1 MLETL
6 EHLDVALFYFIND
19 SLQNP
24 VFNVLMPWVTDLN
37 KQRMVLILVAVGLG
51 FLVVKGKQ
59 KGRIAVAL
67 LVVAIVFSDQLN
79 SSMIKYFLARPR
91 PCQILSNVHLL
102 VSCGSGFSF
111 PSSHAVNNFC
121 GATVLAFVFQ
131 RAGKWLFLFATVVA
145 FSRVYVGVH
154 YPSDVL
160 TGSIVGMLCGLVVIA
175 VFLWLQQKM
184 LIARQRGHIDKETVR
199 S

>member
-1 MLETL
+1 MIETL
-6 EHLDVALFYFIND
+6 EHLDTVLFYFINH

-24 VFNVLMPWVTDLN
+24 VFNVVMPWVTDLN
-37 KQRMVLILVAVGLG
+37 KQRIVLILVALGLG
-51 FLVVKGKQ
+51 FLFVKGKQ

-67 LVVAIVFSDQLN
+67 LVVAIVLSDQIN
-79 SSMIKYFLARPR
+79 SSLVKYWLERPR
-91 PCQILSNVHLL
+91 PCHILKNVHLL

-131 RAGKWLFLFATVVA
+131 RAGKWLFVFASVVA

-160 TGSIVGMLCGLVVIA
+160 AGAVVGMLCGLIVIA
-175 VFLWLQQKM
+175 AFVWLQERISKF
-184 LIARQRGHIDKETVR
+184 RRKR
-199 S
+199 SNAEGQVPS